1 MTRGFWIV
9 IAGLGFL
16 ASIALVQWSGILGF
30 MVVGTLATRL
40 PAAE

>member
-1 MTRGFWIV
+1 MTRGFWVV

-16 ASIALVQWSGILGF
+16 ASIATVQWSGILGF
-30 MVVGTLATRL
+30 VVVGMLAMHL